1 MRRLGT
7 IVLMILALAGCE
19 EKPYKPPVP
28 HTGGQAAEPGPLV
41 PERNAP
47 DQAKGAEHAIG
58 EGAGTR

>member
-7 IVLMILALAGCE
+7 AVLIILALAGCE

-28 HTGGQAAEPGPLV
+28 HTGDQAAEPRLLV

-47 DQAKGAEHAIG
+47 GQAKGAEHAVG
-58 EGAGTR
+58 EDAGAR